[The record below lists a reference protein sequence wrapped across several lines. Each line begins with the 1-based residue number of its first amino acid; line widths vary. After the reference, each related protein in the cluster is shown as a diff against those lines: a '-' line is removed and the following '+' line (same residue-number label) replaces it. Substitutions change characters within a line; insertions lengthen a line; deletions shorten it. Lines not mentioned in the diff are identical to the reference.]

1 MNIGLFFGSFNPIHK
16 GHTGLAKYI
25 LEHTELEEI
34 WLVISPNNPLK
45 APGSLLDEHI
55 RLELAEMALADEPHI
70 RACDREFSLPKPNYT
85 AHTLRALSEEY
96 PQNKFTLII
105 GSDNM
110 AIFDRWREWE
120 YIMENYSILVYP
132 RVGND
137 MVELHAR
144 FPKMKIIEA
153 PLFQISATE
162 IRHKICSKADIHEW
176 LHPSVEQFLQKNARL
191 FANIN

>member
-1 MNIGLFFGSFNPIHK
+1 MNTGLFFGSFNPIHK

-55 RLELAEMALADEPHI
+55 RLELAEMALAEEPHI
-70 RACDREFSLPKPNYT
+70 HACDREFSLSKPNYT
-85 AHTLRALSEEY
+85 INTLRALTEEH
-96 PQNKFTLII
+96 PQNSFTLII

-120 YIMENYSILVYP
+120 YIMDHYSILVYP
-132 RVGND
+132 RAGDD
-137 MVELHAR
+137 MGKLHAR
-144 FPKMKIIEA
+144 FPKMQIIEA

-162 IRHKICSKADIHEW
+162 IRQKVCCKADIHEW
-176 LHPSVEQFLQKNARL
+176 LHPKVEDFLQKNANL